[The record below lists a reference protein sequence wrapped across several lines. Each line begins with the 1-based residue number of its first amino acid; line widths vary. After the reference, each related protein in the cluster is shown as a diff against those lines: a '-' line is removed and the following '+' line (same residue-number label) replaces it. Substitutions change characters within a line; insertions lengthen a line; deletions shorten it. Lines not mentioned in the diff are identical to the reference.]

1 MWRIQIQQ
9 EPAGNYHSVAD
20 CRNKANKSL
29 QKNVTC
35 VASMYYLVHTSVQFT
50 DPKEPR
56 WGQGV
61 RGGNCAPRPPYF
73 GRFRCEACSIKWL
86 ILLLPLLSGYQ
97 TFHRLWLHSSLHS
110 VHMYTCRESMDR
122 TKIFV
127 GQRRRTTL
135 KMKRLN
141 FITLLPP
148 CLSQSLAVGCSTSF
162 LTKENWKLGVL

>member
-1 MWRIQIQQ
+1 
-9 EPAGNYHSVAD
+9 
-20 CRNKANKSL
+20 
-29 QKNVTC
+29 
-35 VASMYYLVHTSVQFT
+35 MYYLVHTSVQFT

-73 GRFRCEACSIKWL
+73 GRFRCEACSIKCL
-86 ILLLPLLSGYQ
+86 ILLLPSLSTVSDYI
-97 TFHRLWLHSSLHS
+97 HSLHS

-127 GQRRRTTL
+127 RQRRHTTL

-148 CLSQSLAVGCSTSF
+148 CLLLQSLAVGCSTSF
-162 LTKENWKLGVL
+162 LTKENWKLGVLLSAANVKQVKRDGTRIPVCHKRFDLRKVLHTY